1 MDQVVDRDAKI
12 GAGRASE
19 AASPSARALA
29 ARAFTAL
36 DAAMIGSLALSIAL
50 DLIWARLHAGW
61 VTAALT
67 DTLVGA
73 YLAALCLRATWR
85 PLLARLALFGLV
97 VGALELATDAAGKGF
112 AHSLIYPT
120 AEPLMW
126 TSPLYMP
133 LSWMLVLMQVG
144 YLAWRL
150 RAFFITPVAMALCA
164 LWTGLYIP
172 FYEEMAYHAGWWRYA
187 AAPAIGHTPLY
198 VLLFEALIGASLPLL
213 LGRLE
218 HWRWRDA
225 VWRGVLVG
233 AWMPAAALA
242 SWLLLG
248 R

>member
-1 MDQVVDRDAKI
+1 MDQLVDRDAEI
-12 GAGRASE
+12 GAVRAAEVVWSGTR
-19 AASPSARALA
+19 SPARV
-29 ARAFTAL
+29 FTAL
-36 DAAMIGSLALSIAL
+36 DVAMIGSLMLSVAL

-67 DTLVGA
+67 DLLVGA
-73 YLAALCLRATWR
+73 YLVALCLRAAWR
-85 PLLARLALFGLV
+85 PLLARLALFGLAA
-97 VGALELATDAAGKGF
+97 GALELATDAAGKGF

-120 AEPLMW
+120 GEPLLW

-150 RAFFITPVAMALCA
+150 RALVAMPVAVTLCA
-164 LWTGLYIP
+164 LWTGLNIP

-218 HWRWRDA
+218 RWRWRE
-225 VWRGVLVG
+225 VLWRGAVAG